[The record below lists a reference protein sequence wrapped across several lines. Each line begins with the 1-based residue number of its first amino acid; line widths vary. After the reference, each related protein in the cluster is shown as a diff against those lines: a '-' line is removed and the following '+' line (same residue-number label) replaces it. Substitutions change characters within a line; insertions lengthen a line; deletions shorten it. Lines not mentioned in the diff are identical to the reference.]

1 MDSAV
6 PASDNLEKNRGATD
20 HCTTDPGTTNH
31 GGTDRDAGPQAAP
44 ADDFY
49 SGAVRRIR
57 SFMAGLALVLSAAA
71 WWRFGRW
78 SALGFALGCAIAY
91 LNFHWL
97 KRGVSG
103 LADRVTNAGKSQSGA
118 GIVARFL
125 LRYVLLGAAAYV
137 ILTSF
142 PASLRGLFA
151 GLCLPVGAIACEA
164 AYELYV
170 AVFRGS

>member
-1 MDSAV
+1 MLANAMTDDS
-6 PASDNLEKNRGATD
+6 K
-20 HCTTDPGTTNH
+20 GTTPRLSAADAFYA
-31 GGTDRDAGPQAAP
+31 GALDRIRRVMLGLAP
-44 ADDFY
+44 A
-49 SGAVRRIR
+49 
-57 SFMAGLALVLSAAA
+57 LTAAA

-78 SALGFALGCAIAY
+78 PALGFLLGCVIAY

-97 KRGVSG
+97 KSGVSG
-103 LADRVTNAGKSQSGA
+103 LADRVTNTGKPQSGK

-125 LRYVLLGAAAYV
+125 FRYLLLGAAAYV

-151 GLCLPVGAIACEA
+151 GLFLPVGAIACEA

-170 AVFRGS
+170 AVRHGV